1 MEFNDEYEKL
11 MAVFVPQAYYTSSRG
26 AKTN

>member
-11 MAVFVPQAYYTSSRG
+11 MAVFVPRAYYMRSRG